1 MATLFH
7 AGSSGAPV
15 KVLIVLPIISL
26 LPGGGGGRWPSMPFL
41 LWSRHGKVS
50 HTPSS
55 LVKDLL
61 LPGHSFPIWN
71 DRLRAGPTDTLCTG
85 WLWWQQASPNQCPL
99 SPGSDEP
106 RGGWWSRLSGL
117 FCLHLPAL
125 RYPSPHLSRLDKETT
140 GRDGDRSAALK
151 ITLALPFPHQMQMG
165 TPAHYTP

>member
-1 MATLFH
+1 MATVFH

-50 HTPSS
+50 HAPSS

-106 RGGWWSRLSGL
+106 HGRG
-117 FCLHLPAL
+117 CLDCSVCTSLPWVTHLPTCPDWT
-125 RYPSPHLSRLDKETT
+125 RRLQAE
-140 GRDGDRSAALK
+140 
-151 ITLALPFPHQMQMG
+151 MG
-165 TPAHYTP
+165 TGLLPSRSL

>member
-1 MATLFH
+1 M
-7 AGSSGAPV
+7 

-106 RGGWWSRLSGL
+106 HGGWWSRLSV
-117 FCLHLPAL
+117 
-125 RYPSPHLSRLDKETT
+125 LS
-140 GRDGDRSAALK
+140 APPC
-151 ITLALPFPHQMQMG
+151 LALPISPPVQTGQGDYRQRWGQVCCPQDHFSPAFP
-165 TPAHYTP
+165 TPNADGHTCPLHTLKTPY